1 MDKFIEL
8 TGVFSPNL
16 FIGILASALTASL
29 FHLWKNGGPG
39 KLIIYLIFAFL
50 GYLLFSA
57 IFALVEIEVFRIG
70 PYDPGA
76 GMIGAVIFLFF
87 SHWLTKTKK
96 GH

>member
-1 MDKFIEL
+1 MDKFLEL
-8 TGVFSPNL
+8 TGIFSPNL
-16 FIGILASALTASL
+16 FIGVIASALMASL

-57 IFALVEIEVFRIG
+57 LFALTEVDVFKIG

-76 GMIGAVIFLFF
+76 GVIGSIVLLFF

-96 GH
+96 NR